1 MNVREALAAIS
12 TTGKGRC
19 WYCDLRLPKEDE
31 AYEKGWDVQRV
42 HDHAVPSI
50 ILVCPSCLRLKA
62 DLGEEALVQTIAR
75 RATTLAC

>member
-1 MNVREALAAIS
+1 MNVPEALAAIA

-19 WYCDLRLPKEDE
+19 WYCDSRLPDE
-31 AYEKGWDVQRV
+31 HEAAETGWDVQRV

-62 DLGEEALVQTIAR
+62 DLGEEDFMRNLSLRMTSVT
-75 RATTLAC
+75 C